1 VPEYIR
7 RLKTSQKN
15 LIKNLKMFKKFAL
28 ILLIVSPFINSQII
42 SEELV
47 KKHLYTLSSDL
58 MEGRKAGTKGIEK
71 AAQYIEKEFKRIG
84 LKKFENLE
92 TYRQSFMEGD
102 LYLFNVVG
110 YLEGKSK
117 KDEFVL
123 ISAHYDHLGMKN
135 NGEEDLIFNGA
146 NDNASGVAAVLAL
159 AEHFEKTNYNERSI
173 LFVAFTAEEIG
184 LIGSNYFGKN
194 IDPELIVAGINIE
207 MIGKESP
214 FGPKTAWIT
223 GFDRSNFG
231 KIIQKNLINSNYKVY
246 PDPYINFNLFFRS
259 DNASLARLGVPAHTF
274 STSPMDKDLD
284 YHKVSDEA
292 STLDPLTIA
301 ETIKAI
307 AIGTRSIIEGE
318 DSPSRV
324 IIPKK

>member
-1 VPEYIR
+1 
-7 RLKTSQKN
+7 
-15 LIKNLKMFKKFAL
+15 MFTKITL
-28 ILLIVSPFINSQII
+28 ILLISTSIINSQII

-47 KKHLYTLSSDL
+47 KRHLYTLSSDL
-58 MEGRKAGTKGIEK
+58 MEGRKAGTEGIEK
-71 AAQYIEKEFKRIG
+71 AAQYIEEEFKRIG

-92 TYRQSFMEGD
+92 TYRQPFIERGLS
-102 LYLFNVVG
+102 LFNLIG
-110 YLEGKSK
+110 YLEGRSK
-117 KDEFVL
+117 KNEFVL
-123 ISAHYDHLGMKN
+123 ISAHYDHLGVKN
-135 NGEEDLIFNGA
+135 DGEEDVIFNGA

-159 AEHFEKTNYNERSI
+159 AEHFSKTNYNERSI
-173 LFVAFTAEEIG
+173 LFIAFTAEEMG

-194 IDPELIVAGINIE
+194 IDPEKIVAGINIE

-231 KIIQKNLINSNYKVY
+231 EIIKKNLINSDYKVY

-292 STLDPLTIA
+292 STLNPLTIS
-301 ETIKAI
+301 ETVKAI
-307 AIGTRSIIEGE
+307 AIGTRSIINGV

-324 IIPKK
+324 IIPKN

>member
-1 VPEYIR
+1 MY
-7 RLKTSQKN
+7 
-15 LIKNLKMFKKFAL
+15 KKFTL
-28 ILLIVSPFINSQII
+28 FLLIVCPIINAQII
-42 SEELV
+42 SEKLV
-47 KKHLYTLSSDL
+47 KRHLYTLSSDL
-58 MEGRKAGTKGIEK
+58 MEGRKAGTEGVEK
-71 AAQYIEKEFKRIG
+71 AAQYIEKEFSRIG

-92 TYRQSFMEGD
+92 TFRQTFIEKELSM
-102 LYLFNVVG
+102 FNIIG
-110 YLEGKSK
+110 YLEGKNK

-123 ISAHYDHLGMKN
+123 ISAHYDHLGIKN
-135 NGEEDLIFNGA
+135 NGKEDLIFNGA

-159 AEHFEKTNYNERSI
+159 AEHFAKTNNNQRSI
-173 LFVAFTAEEIG
+173 LFVAFTAEEMG
-184 LIGSNYFGKN
+184 LLGSNYFGEN
-194 IDPELIVAGINIE
+194 IDPKKIIAGINIE

-231 KIIQKNLINSNYKVY
+231 SIIQKNLIDSDYKVY

-292 STLDPLTIA
+292 STLNPLTIS

-307 AIGTRSIIEGE
+307 AIGTRSIISGE

-324 IIPKK
+324 IIPEK